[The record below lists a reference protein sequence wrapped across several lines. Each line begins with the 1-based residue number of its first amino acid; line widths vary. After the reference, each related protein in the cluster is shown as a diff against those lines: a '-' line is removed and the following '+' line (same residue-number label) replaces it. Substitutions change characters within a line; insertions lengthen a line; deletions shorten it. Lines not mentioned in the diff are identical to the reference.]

1 MPAFTRRSPH
11 ATHRCAVCTRAISAS
26 LLMCA
31 THWRLVPHE
40 HQRAVNATWRVFR
53 DAPGPRAALSARRDY
68 LAARD
73 AAVDAVTTAL
83 NPATTG
89 ATAP

>member
-11 ATHRCAVCTRAISAS
+11 ATHRCAVCTRAISDG

-40 HQRAVNATWRVFR
+40 QQHAVIRTWRRFNG
-53 DAPGPRAALSARRDY
+53 APGPRAALVARRGY

-73 AAVDAVTTAL
+73 AAIDTVTAVI

>member
-40 HQRAVNATWRVFR
+40 HQRAVNATWQQYREATLGGMF
-53 DAPGPRAALSARRDY
+53 SARREY